1 MVDDPRWSG
10 YPTPPT
16 SNANY
21 GCLLEQLEMMSI
33 YSNGIR
39 IKAVSALLDILSGGS
54 TSELSSFVK
63 DNIDVIT
70 GNTSLRLKAASLLI
84 KGRDYITARSLVDES
99 RADIDFSE
107 TLFALSFYEQNEGF
121 DPSELKGVNAF
132 DECM

>member
-16 SNANY
+16 INANY

>member
-132 DECM
+132 DECV

>member
-1 MVDDPRWSG
+1 
-10 YPTPPT
+10 
-16 SNANY
+16 
-21 GCLLEQLEMMSI
+21 MMSI

-132 DECM
+132 DECV